1 VKELL
6 DTELTLAG
14 TPAIAGVDGSI
25 AGPGGG
31 VFGVTAF
38 DAADAGPGPTP
49 FVAVTVNVYAVPLVS
64 PVTVVVVAGG
74 EPVTVTGV
82 CAVEPI

>member
-1 VKELL
+1 LL
-6 DTELTLAG
+6 EIELTLGG
-14 TPAIAGVDGSI
+14 TPTLAGVAGST

-31 VFGVTAF
+31 VFGVTGF
-38 DAADAGPGPTP
+38 DAADPGPLPTP
-49 FVAVTVNVYAVPLVS
+49 FVALTVNVYAVPFVS

-82 CAVEPI
+82 CAAEPM